1 MTAKAEKL
9 KRLLKEDR
17 PLVFAGVY
25 DALSARIA
33 EDAGM
38 DGLWVSGYA
47 VAATFLG
54 KPDVGLV
61 TLSEMAGIV
70 ARICDA
76 VDIPVVCDGECGY
89 GNAMNVIR
97 TVKEFIR
104 AGAAGMQLDDKEQEI
119 CPFLDLPIK
128 LLKPSEAALKMK
140 AVEAARKD
148 EEFLLIANTEHDLNR
163 AELYCDA
170 GASAVLFHW
179 GNIIGKDA
187 EPAWVDA
194 LKKVR
199 AKGAAPVAVQVPFI
213 DQIGKDELYRH
224 GFKIVVPAV
233 DNLYATAAVQ
243 RDLWQ
248 HYKRVGSSDG
258 FRPMITKQA
267 EFLPMIDEA
276 GTRAAVNAFITGDAN
291 ASTVPKRRAGARK

>member
-1 MTAKAEKL
+1 MNKVQQL

-17 PLVFAGVY
+17 ALVFAGVY
-25 DALSARIA
+25 DALSARVA
-33 EDAGM
+33 EDAGV

-76 VDIPVVCDGECGY
+76 VRIPVICDGECGY

-97 TVKEFIR
+97 TVREFIR

-119 CPFLDLPIK
+119 CPFLDIPIK
-128 LLKPSEAALKMK
+128 LLQPPEAVLKMK
-140 AVEAARKD
+140 AVAAARGED
-148 EEFLLIANTEHDLNR
+148 DFVLVANTEHDVNR

-179 GNIIGKDA
+179 AKVIGKDA
-187 EPAWVDA
+187 EPAWIAAV
-194 LKKVR
+194 KKVQ

-213 DQIGKDELYRH
+213 DQIGKDELYQH
-224 GFKIVVPAV
+224 GFKIIVPAV

-243 RDLWQ
+243 QAMWR
-248 HYKRVGSSDG
+248 HYKRVGSTDG
-258 FRPMITKQA
+258 FQPMIRNQA
-267 EFLPMIDEA
+267 DFLPLIDEA
-276 GTRAAVNAFITGDAN
+276 GTRAAVDAFLGGEA
-291 ASTVPKRRAGARK
+291 AAPPPRRSTAG